1 MALQLKEQVKDLNK
15 GLPDFTQT
23 AMLLKHLGVDNLRE
37 DITAAVLDR
46 AHLNVLE
53 ARAITARSG
62 RVLDTFFVLD
72 KHAKP
77 LLEAERVAA
86 LEQNL
91 RSVLGRRALDVQPV
105 RRALPRNLRHF
116 HIAPRVVFTEE
127 DGRTRLGLVC
137 SDRPGLLASVAQ
149 TFRSHRIRVH
159 DARIA
164 TFGERVEDFFRISD
178 ENDATLDQTTQ
189 QVLRDALLEQLELHQ
204 PTALKERHARH

>member
-1 MALQLKEQVKDLNK
+1 MGARGTTEVFVYSADRD
-15 GLPDFTQT
+15 GLFAAVT
-23 AMLLKHLGVDNLRE
+23 
-37 DITAAVLDR
+37 AVLDR

-189 QVLRDALLEQLELHQ
+189 HVLRDGLLEQLELHQ